1 MSANRLDLFPIT
13 ADTNQRDHLVLG
25 GCDCVAL
32 LHKYGSPLYVFDE
45 ATIRS
50 QCREYLQEFKT
61 RYRNST
67 AAYASKAF
75 INRAVAQII
84 KEEGMWLDTVSGGEI
99 SVAQAVGFDPGKVF
113 FHGNNKS
120 EMELNMALDWGL
132 GRIVVDNLHELD
144 LLNRLAGGRRMKAQI
159 LLRLNPGIDPHT
171 HKHTTTGILDSKF
184 GLPIGTG
191 QAEEAVSKALLLKN
205 IVLQGLHF
213 HLGSPISETAPYKQG
228 LEVVLKFAAEMKA
241 KHSFDMKEISPGGG
255 FPVKY
260 ISSAEIPPVSSYADS
275 IVSNLVSLA
284 GKLGLS
290 KPRLIIEPGRSI
302 IARSGVALYTVGS
315 IKDIPSVR
323 TYVCVDGGMGD
334 NIRPALY
341 EAKYE
346 ALLANKVKARNT
358 GKITIAGR
366 YCESG
371 DILIRDIAVP
381 EVAAGDLVAIP
392 VCGAYCIPMASN
404 YNMVPHPP
412 IIMVSDGRSRIIRR
426 RQKYSDL
433 MKYDASGK
441 F

>member
-120 EMELNMALDWGL
+120 ELELNMALDWGL

-371 DILIRDIAVP
+371 DILIRDIAMP

>member
-13 ADTNQRDHLVLG
+13 ADTNRRDHLVLG

-371 DILIRDIAVP
+371 DILIRDIAMP